1 MTCVFFRSAICSFSF
16 YIAFIYGSYV
26 IFILLLYKSDN
37 HRKRLVGKSLQ
48 HSSKGSFSK
57 GFDSSE
63 VGLRVQLSQIGAP
76 SAVTISY
83 TLFKRFSGKFN
94 QKLENLAEET
104 GQDFL
109 ADSMAS

>member
-1 MTCVFFRSAICSFSF
+1 MEAMSSLFC
-16 YIAFIYGSYV
+16 YFINRLT
-26 IFILLLYKSDN
+26 IESDQLAN
-37 HRKRLVGKSLQ
+37 RFNTHQKDLSR
-48 HSSKGSFSK
+48 

-63 VGLRVQLSQIGAP
+63 VGLRAQLSQIGAP
-76 SAVTISY
+76 IAVTISY
-83 TLFKRFSGKFN
+83 KLFKRFSGKFN